1 MLVIFTQ
8 HSVSAYNALHTFPEL
23 SYIPHNSIVN
33 ILIILRA
40 ALFRSI
46 LLCLMKIN
54 IFVITFDYFIK
65 RFAKKRISQVL
76 INFKEESI
84 FYSSWL

>member
-8 HSVSAYNALHTFPEL
+8 HSVSAYNALHTFSEL

-33 ILIILRA
+33 TLIILRA

-46 LLCLMKIN
+46 LLHLMKIN
-54 IFVITFDYFIK
+54 VFVLTLDNFIN
-65 RFAKKRISQVL
+65 RLAQKRISQVI

-84 FYSSWL
+84 FYSSRL

>member
-1 MLVIFTQ
+1 MLVIFTR

-23 SYIPHNSIVN
+23 SYIPHNYIVN
-33 ILIILRA
+33 ILIILQV
-40 ALFRSI
+40 ALFRSV

-54 IFVITFDYFIK
+54 IFVITFHDIIN
-65 RFAKKRISQVL
+65 RLVQKRISQVI

-84 FYSSWL
+84 FYSSRL

>member
-40 ALFRSI
+40 ALFRSVLI
-46 LLCLMKIN
+46 YFMKIN
-54 IFVITFDYFIK
+54 IFVIQGVSRLWDEGMRLFIGV
-65 RFAKKRISQVL
+65 F
-76 INFKEESI
+76 
-84 FYSSWL
+84 